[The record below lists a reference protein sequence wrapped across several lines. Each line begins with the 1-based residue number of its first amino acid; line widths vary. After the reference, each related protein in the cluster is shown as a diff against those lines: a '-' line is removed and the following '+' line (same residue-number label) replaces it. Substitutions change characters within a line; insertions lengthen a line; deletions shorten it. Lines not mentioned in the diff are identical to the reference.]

1 MRNAELRNLACGAR
15 CLSQVI
21 VTTGCRACGGSPVP
35 PPCFCVWPTLPTTV
49 ARGAAVGGSRAR
61 LSGLSLASAAWS
73 LRGWARG
80 GCPWCLTKPRASFAP
95 RKPSET
101 PTAVSPFAHHAAGSP
116 VPCVVRWPAAARWTC
131 SPVSTAQLM
140 TFTAVVKS
148 STPAP
153 SPPRATAVPRPS
165 PAVCLF
171 GRPPFRAGSLS
182 GILSGPPSSL
192 SEMPFLASGRCS
204 FRYPRAIFG
213 ALRSENYR
221 VPVMVRDPCFAR
233 ELMIC

>member
-1 MRNAELRNLACGAR
+1 MRGEVL
-15 CLSQVI
+15 
-21 VTTGCRACGGSPVP
+21 VTGDCHNRVPGPRRFAGPSSLLLCVAHAPHHGRTRGCGGRLPGPPLGSLPGLGRLVLEGLGPRRLPMVPDQTPRQLRPVK
-35 PPCFCVWPTLPTTV
+35 TV
-49 ARGAAVGGSRAR
+49 RN
-61 LSGLSLASAAWS
+61 
-73 LRGWARG
+73 
-80 GCPWCLTKPRASFAP
+80 PDFA
-95 RKPSET
+95 
-101 PTAVSPFAHHAAGSP
+101 AVSPFARHAAGSP

-131 SPVSTAQLM
+131 SSVSTAQLM

-171 GRPPFRAGSLS
+171 GRPPFHAGSLS

-213 ALRSENYR
+213 ALRSGNYR